1 MKALG
6 TVDTSFLLAENRQT
20 PMHTGGLMLFSYPEG
35 ADEHWLHETL
45 SGNDD
50 PAAVQYPFNQKLAW
64 PLRRLGLPHWVE
76 DHDLD
81 THYHVRHSA
90 LPKPGRY
97 REMFSLVSRL
107 HSTRLHRDRPLWEA
121 HIIEGVE
128 GNRFALYMKTH
139 HSMIDGVG
147 AMRMLRACLSSDPD
161 KRDMPA
167 PWNWSRPRGSAP
179 PSADA
184 GSVIAATTGAL
195 GGVLRF
201 AAAVRHRDK
210 HGMIAPFQ
218 TPITILNRRV
228 TGARR
233 LVAQSWS
240 LSRIKGAAKALNA
253 TINDIVLA
261 MSGGALRRYLIE
273 QNALPEEPLTAM
285 TPVSFRPADADV
297 EGNSFSV
304 VFASLATDIA
314 HPLERLHAI
323 QRSMG
328 EAKRL
333 LRSMKTADIPIF
345 TSVVALPVLVPH
357 LLRVAGRTRPTFNV
371 TVSNVPGPREKLY
384 WNGAPLEGMYPLSIV
399 SHGQA
404 LNITVTSC
412 GDSLDF
418 GIVACRRSVPRAQRL
433 IDYLDEALVE
443 LEGHAPRPRAAHPH
457 P

>member
-1 MKALG
+1 MRSMKPLG
-6 TVDTSFLLAENRQT
+6 TLDTSFLLAEDREM

-35 ADEHWLHETL
+35 VDEGWLHETM

-50 PAAVQYPFNQKLAW
+50 PNAVQSPFNQKLAW
-64 PLRRLGLPHWVE
+64 PLRRLGLPHWVT

-128 GNRFALYMKTH
+128 DDRFALYVKTH

-147 AMRMLRACLSSDPD
+147 AMRVLRSCLSNDPNE
-161 KRDMPA
+161 RDMPA
-167 PWNWSRPRGSAP
+167 PWNTPRPRGQSA

-184 GSVIAATTGAL
+184 TGAIAATTGAL
-195 GGVLRF
+195 KGVLQF
-201 AAAVRHRDK
+201 ASAVRRRDE

-218 TPITILNRRV
+218 TPLTILNGRV
-228 TGARR
+228 TGSRR

-240 LSRIKGAAKALNA
+240 LLRIREVAKALNA
-253 TINDIVLA
+253 TVNDIVLA
-261 MSGGALRRYLIE
+261 MSGGALRRYLID
-273 QNALPEEPLTAM
+273 QDALPEQPLTAM

-304 VFASLATDIA
+304 VFATLATEIGD
-314 HPLERLHAI
+314 PLDRLRAI
-323 QRSMG
+323 QNSMG

-333 LRSMKTADIPIF
+333 LKGMNAAEIPIF
-345 TSVVALPVLVPH
+345 TSIVALPVLVPH
-357 LLRVAGRTRPTFNV
+357 LLRLSGRTRPTFNV

-399 SHGQA
+399 THGQA
-404 LNITVTSC
+404 LNITVTSVA
-412 GDSLDF
+412 DSLDV
-418 GIVACRRSVPRAQRL
+418 GIIACRRSVPSAQRL
-433 IDYLDEALVE
+433 IDHLEEALVE
-443 LEGHAPRPRAAHPH
+443 LERCVPVG
-457 P
+457 

>member
-1 MKALG
+1 MRPMKPLG
-6 TVDTSFLLAENRQT
+6 TVDTSFLLAENRMM

-35 ADEHWLHETL
+35 VHEDWLHQTL

-50 PAAVQYPFNQKLAW
+50 PEAVQYPFNQKLAW
-64 PLRRLGLPHWVE
+64 PLRRLGLPHWVL
-76 DHDLD
+76 DDNLD
-81 THYHVRHSA
+81 TQYHVRHSA

-128 GNRFALYMKTH
+128 ESRFALYIKTH

-147 AMRMLRACLSSDPD
+147 AMRMLRACLSADPNEQ
-161 KRDMPA
+161 DMPA
-167 PWNWSRPRGSAP
+167 PWNMPRPRRQ
-179 PSADA
+179 PSASPDPRGA
-184 GSVIAATTGAL
+184 VAATAGAM
-195 GGVLRF
+195 GGVLKF

-218 TPITILNRRV
+218 TPLTILNGRV
-228 TGARR
+228 TGSRR

-240 LSRIKGAAKALNA
+240 LLRIKTVAKALNA
-253 TINDIVLA
+253 TINDVILA
-261 MSGGALRRYLIE
+261 MSGGALRRYLID
-273 QNALPEEPLTAM
+273 QGALPDEPLTAM
-285 TPVSFRPADADV
+285 TPVSFRPADADI

-304 VFASLATDIA
+304 VFASLATELGD
-314 HPLERLHAI
+314 PLDRLRAI
-323 QRSMG
+323 QNSMG

-333 LRSMKTADIPIF
+333 LRGMNAADIPIF
-345 TSVVALPVLVPH
+345 TTIVALPVLVPH
-357 LLRVAGRTRPTFNV
+357 LLRLSGRTRPTFNV
-371 TVSNVPGPREKLY
+371 TVSNVPGPQEQLY

-399 SHGQA
+399 THGQA

-418 GIVACRRSVPRAQRL
+418 GIVACRRSVPSAQRL
-433 IDYLDEALVE
+433 IDHLDEALVE
-443 LEGHAPRPRAAHPH
+443 LERCASIG
-457 P
+457 

>member
-1 MKALG
+1 MKPLG
-6 TVDTSFLLAENRQT
+6 TVDTSFLLAEDRET
-20 PMHTGGLMLFSYPEG
+20 PMHTGGLMLFSYPES
-35 ADEHWLHETL
+35 AREDWLHQTL

-50 PAAVQYPFNQKLAW
+50 PKAVQYPFNQKLAW
-64 PLRRLGLPHWVE
+64 PLRRLGLPHWVTDE
-76 DHDLD
+76 DLD

-128 GNRFALYMKTH
+128 DNRFALYMKTH

-147 AMRMLRACLSSDPD
+147 AMRMLRACLSSDPN

-167 PWNWSRPRGSAP
+167 PWNMPRPRRESIAAP
-179 PSADA
+179 NPRGA
-184 GSVIAATTGAL
+184 IAATAGAM
-195 GGVLRF
+195 GGVLKF

-218 TPITILNRRV
+218 TPLTILNGRV
-228 TGARR
+228 TGSRR

-240 LSRIKGAAKALNA
+240 LLRIRTVAKALNA
-253 TINDIVLA
+253 TVNDIVLA
-261 MSGGALRRYLIE
+261 MSGGALRRYLID
-273 QNALPEEPLTAM
+273 QGALPAEPLTAM
-285 TPVSFRPADADV
+285 TPVSFRPADAEV

-304 VFASLATDIA
+304 VFASLATELGDPID
-314 HPLERLHAI
+314 RLRAI
-323 QRSMG
+323 QNSMG

-333 LRSMKTADIPIF
+333 LKSMNTADIPIF
-345 TSVVALPVLVPH
+345 TSIVALPVLVPH
-357 LLRVAGRTRPTFNV
+357 LLRISGRTRPTFNV
-371 TVSNVPGPREKLY
+371 TVSNVPGPQEQLY

-399 SHGQA
+399 THGQA

-412 GDSLDF
+412 GESLDF
-418 GIVACRRSVPRAQRL
+418 GIVACRRSVPSAQRL
-433 IDYLDEALVE
+433 IDHMDAALVE
-443 LEGHAPRPRAAHPH
+443 LEQRVQRS
-457 P
+457 

>member
-1 MKALG
+1 MKPLG
-6 TVDTSFLLAENRQT
+6 TVDASFLLAEDREM

-35 ADEHWLHETL
+35 AREDWLHQTL

-50 PAAVQYPFNQKLAW
+50 PKAVQYPFNQKLAW
-64 PLRRLGLPHWVE
+64 PLRRLGLPHWVTDE
-76 DHDLD
+76 DLD

-128 GNRFALYMKTH
+128 DNRFALYMKTH

-147 AMRMLRACLSSDPD
+147 AMRMLRECLSSDPN

-167 PWNWSRPRGSAP
+167 PWNMSRPRRESSPAP
-179 PSADA
+179 NPRGA
-184 GSVIAATTGAL
+184 IAATAGAM
-195 GGVLRF
+195 GGVLKF

-218 TPITILNRRV
+218 TPLTILNGRV
-228 TGARR
+228 TGSRR

-240 LSRIKGAAKALNA
+240 LLRIRTVAKALNA
-253 TINDIVLA
+253 TVNDIVLA
-261 MSGGALRRYLIE
+261 MSGGALRRYLID
-273 QNALPEEPLTAM
+273 QGALPAQPLTAM

-304 VFASLATDIA
+304 VFASLATELDDPID
-314 HPLERLHAI
+314 RLRAI
-323 QRSMG
+323 QNSMG

-333 LRSMKTADIPIF
+333 LKSMNAADIPIF
-345 TSVVALPVLVPH
+345 TSIVALPVLIPH
-357 LLRVAGRTRPTFNV
+357 LLRISGRTRPTFNV
-371 TVSNVPGPREKLY
+371 TVSNVPGPQEQLY

-399 SHGQA
+399 THGQA

-412 GDSLDF
+412 GESLDF
-418 GIVACRRSVPRAQRL
+418 GIVACRRSVPSAQRL
-433 IDYLDEALVE
+433 IDHLDSALVE
-443 LEGHAPRPRAAHPH
+443 LEQRAALR
-457 P
+457 

>member
-1 MKALG
+1 MKPLG
-6 TVDTSFLLAENRQT
+6 TVDTSFLLAENRMM

-35 ADEHWLHETL
+35 VHEDWLHQTL

-50 PAAVQYPFNQKLAW
+50 PEAVQYPFNQKLAW
-64 PLRRLGLPHWVE
+64 PLRRLGLPHWVL
-76 DHDLD
+76 DDNLD
-81 THYHVRHSA
+81 TQYHVRHSA

-128 GNRFALYMKTH
+128 ESRFALYIKTH

-147 AMRMLRACLSSDPD
+147 AMRLLRACLSADPNE
-161 KRDMPA
+161 RDMPA
-167 PWNWSRPRGSAP
+167 PWNMPRPRRQ
-179 PSADA
+179 PSASPDPRGA
-184 GSVIAATTGAL
+184 VAATAGAM
-195 GGVLRF
+195 GGVLKF

-218 TPITILNRRV
+218 TPLTILNGRV
-228 TGARR
+228 TGSRR

-240 LSRIKGAAKALNA
+240 LLRIKTVAKALNA
-253 TINDIVLA
+253 TINDVVLA
-261 MSGGALRRYLIE
+261 MSGGALRRYLID
-273 QNALPEEPLTAM
+273 QGALPDEPLTAM
-285 TPVSFRPADADV
+285 TPVSFRPADADI

-304 VFASLATDIA
+304 VFASLATELGD
-314 HPLERLHAI
+314 PLDRLRAI
-323 QRSMG
+323 QNSMG

-333 LRSMKTADIPIF
+333 LKGMNAADIPIF
-345 TSVVALPVLVPH
+345 TSIVALPVLVPH
-357 LLRVAGRTRPTFNV
+357 LLRISGRTRPTFNV

-399 SHGQA
+399 THGQA
-404 LNITVTSC
+404 LNITVTSV

-433 IDYLDEALVE
+433 IDHLEEALVE
-443 LEGHAPRPRAAHPH
+443 LERCASVG
-457 P
+457 

>member
-1 MKALG
+1 MKPLG
-6 TVDTSFLLAENRQT
+6 TVDTSFLLAEDRET
-20 PMHTGGLMLFSYPEG
+20 PMHTGGLMLFSYPES
-35 ADEHWLHETL
+35 AREDWLHQTL

-50 PAAVQYPFNQKLAW
+50 PKAVQYPFNQKLAW
-64 PLRRLGLPHWVE
+64 PLRRLGLPHWVTDE
-76 DHDLD
+76 DLD

-128 GNRFALYMKTH
+128 DNRFALYMKTH

-147 AMRMLRACLSSDPD
+147 AMRMLRACLSSDPN

-167 PWNWSRPRGSAP
+167 PWNMPRPRRESIAAP
-179 PSADA
+179 NPRGA
-184 GSVIAATTGAL
+184 IAATAGAM
-195 GGVLRF
+195 GGVLKF

-218 TPITILNRRV
+218 TPLTILNGRV
-228 TGARR
+228 TGSRR

-240 LSRIKGAAKALNA
+240 LLRIRTVAKALNA
-253 TINDIVLA
+253 TVNDIVLA
-261 MSGGALRRYLIE
+261 MSGGALRRYLID
-273 QNALPEEPLTAM
+273 QGALPAEPLTAM
-285 TPVSFRPADADV
+285 TPVSFRPADAEV

-304 VFASLATDIA
+304 VFASLATELGDPID
-314 HPLERLHAI
+314 RLRAI
-323 QRSMG
+323 QNSMG

-333 LRSMKTADIPIF
+333 LKSMNTADIPIF
-345 TSVVALPVLVPH
+345 TSIVALPVLVPH
-357 LLRVAGRTRPTFNV
+357 LLRISGRTRPTFNV
-371 TVSNVPGPREKLY
+371 TVSNVPGPQEQLY

-399 SHGQA
+399 THGQA

-412 GDSLDF
+412 GESLDF
-418 GIVACRRSVPRAQRL
+418 GIVACRRSVPSAQRL
-433 IDYLDEALVE
+433 IDHMDAALVE
-443 LEGHAPRPRAAHPH
+443 LEQRVERS
-457 P
+457 

>member
-6 TVDTSFLLAENRQT
+6 TVDTSFLIAESRMM

-35 ADEHWLHETL
+35 AHEAHEDWLHETL

-50 PAAVQYPFNQKLAW
+50 PKAVQYPFNQKVVW
-64 PLRRLGLPHWVE
+64 PLRRLGLPHWVTD
-76 DHDLD
+76 DHLD

-128 GNRFALYMKTH
+128 DNRFALYMKTH

-161 KRDMPA
+161 ERDMPA
-167 PWNWSRPRGSAP
+167 PWNMPRPRGQQNGSP
-179 PSADA
+179 DA
-184 GSVIAATTGAL
+184 RGAVAATAGAM
-195 GGVLRF
+195 GGVLKF

-218 TPITILNRRV
+218 TPLTILNGRV
-228 TGARR
+228 TGSRR

-240 LSRIKGAAKALNA
+240 LPRVKKVAKALNA
-253 TINDIVLA
+253 TINDVVLA
-261 MSGGALRRYLIE
+261 MSGGALRRYLID
-273 QNALPEEPLTAM
+273 QGALPDQPLTAM
-285 TPVSFRPADADV
+285 TPVSFRPADADI

-304 VFASLATDIA
+304 VFASLATELGD
-314 HPLERLHAI
+314 PLDRLRAI
-323 QRSMG
+323 QNSMG

-333 LRSMKTADIPIF
+333 LKGMNAADIPIF
-345 TSVVALPVLVPH
+345 TTIVALPVLLPH
-357 LLRVAGRTRPTFNV
+357 LLRVSGRTRPTFNV
-371 TVSNVPGPREKLY
+371 TVSNVPGPREQLY

-399 SHGQA
+399 THGQA

-418 GIVACRRSVPRAQRL
+418 GIVACRRSVPSAQRL
-433 IDYLDEALVE
+433 IDHLDEALVE
-443 LEGHAPRPRAAHPH
+443 LERSVTVG
-457 P
+457 